1 MGLLSKFV
9 PSHGEQQV
17 APWRHVYLPVRTN
30 RLLITSG
37 SFWEHCSRAEEFLC
51 WFGGVEGQGVLAENS
66 LYVCSQRPNLNPLG
80 QGVKYRKG

>member
-80 QGVKYRKG
+80 QGVRYRKG